1 MLWIK
6 AYYHIRAFWIK
17 LFWKL
22 IYGNRLR
29 MGEKT
34 TFRRNFT
41 IALEDTGVV
50 TIGAGCFFN
59 HDCSI
64 SCRGDVQIGNETL
77 FGENVKIYDHNHHFN
92 KKGVLF
98 FNQGMSIGKVEIGEN
113 CWIGSNVVVLKD
125 AHIGNNCVIG
135 AGCVVSGIVPDNT
148 ILKNKSNY
156 IKEHIKFKG

>member
-1 MLWIK
+1 MLFVKIK
-6 AYYHIRAFWIK
+6 NKFGILLQYIWYK
-17 LFWKL
+17 C
-22 IYGNRLR
+22 IYRKRISIGK
-29 MGEKT
+29 KT
-34 TFRRNFT
+34 RWRKRFSV
-41 IALEDTGVV
+41 IIEDNASLK
-50 TIGAGCFFN
+50 IGDNCKFN
-59 HDCSI
+59 YDCSI
-64 SCRGDVQIGNETL
+64 ACLGKIDIGANSI